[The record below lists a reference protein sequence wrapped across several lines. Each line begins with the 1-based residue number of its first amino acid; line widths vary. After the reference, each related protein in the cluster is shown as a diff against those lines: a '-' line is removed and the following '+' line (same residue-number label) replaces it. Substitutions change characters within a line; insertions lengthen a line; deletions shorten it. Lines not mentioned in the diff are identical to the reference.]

1 MPSTSIRGVP
11 PMASRMLL
19 DRPCFIRTSLLGRN
33 VCPGETAVNQEGRGV
48 DVRRLVGGEEECG
61 VGDLD
66 GLGKAAHREVDEP
79 TGCLLRVFGEELLQE
94 RRVHRAGAERVD
106 ADALAGKLD
115 AELAAH

>member
-1 MPSTSIRGVP
+1 
-11 PMASRMLL
+11 MLL
-19 DRPCFIRTSLLGRN
+19 DRPCFIRPPYSGVTYAPER
-33 VCPGETAVNQEGRGV
+33 TAVNQEGRGV

-66 GLGKAAHREVDEP
+66 GLGKAAHRQVDEP

-106 ADALAGKLD
+106 ADALAGELD
-115 AELAAH
+115 AELAAHGEDAAF

>member
-79 TGCLLRVFGEELLQE
+79 TGCLLRISGGGV
-94 RRVHRAGAERVD
+94 
-106 ADALAGKLD
+106 
-115 AELAAH
+115 LAAARGSR